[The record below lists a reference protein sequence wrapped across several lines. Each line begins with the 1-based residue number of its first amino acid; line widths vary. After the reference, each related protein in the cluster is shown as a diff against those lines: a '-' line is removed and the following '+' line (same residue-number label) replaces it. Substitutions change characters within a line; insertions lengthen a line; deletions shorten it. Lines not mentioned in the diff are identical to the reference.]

1 MWEAHCLSRP
11 APTQIP
17 STRMGV
23 TRSVGVVQDPRFREH
38 RGPEEH
44 PEAPERLVAVEEA
57 IARRSHALSNLA
69 PRAAGDEEILRIH
82 RRAYLESL
90 SAAVR
95 RAPTQ
100 LDPDT
105 YASPQS
111 LEVARLAAGGS
122 IDLARAIA
130 RGDLTTGLAAVRP
143 PGHHAEAHRAMGFCL
158 FNNVAIAA
166 AALRAEEGV
175 ERILILDWDVH
186 HGNGTQR
193 SFEEDPN
200 LLYFST
206 HQYPFYPGSGAV
218 DETGSGRGEGATV
231 NVPLPAGC
239 NDSVYVGVLQ
249 RILVP
254 VTLTF
259 RPEVLLV
266 SAGFDAHR
274 DDPLGGMRVSGD
286 GFAAMAAM
294 VRRLADEV
302 CGGRLAHF
310 LEGGYSFS
318 GLRQGTG
325 AVLDAS
331 LDPEAR
337 DLPPP
342 VEAPSGSLLGQL
354 VGQVVA
360 VHGDRYRGLG
370 AS

>member
-1 MWEAHCLSRP
+1 
-11 APTQIP
+11 
-17 STRMGV
+17 MGV
-23 TRSVGVVQDPRFREH
+23 TRRVGVVQDSRYREH
-38 RGPEEH
+38 RGPDGH
-44 PEAPERLVAVEEA
+44 PERPERLAAVEEA
-57 IARRSHALSNLA
+57 IASRAESLVNLA
-69 PRAAGDEEILRIH
+69 PRPAGDEEILRIH
-82 RRAYLESL
+82 ERGHLESI

-100 LDPDT
+100 LDADT
-105 YASPQS
+105 YVSPRS

-122 IDLARAIA
+122 IDLARGVA
-130 RGDLTTGLAAVRP
+130 RGDLGAGLAAVRP
-143 PGHHAEAHRAMGFCL
+143 PGHHAEGHRAMGFCL

-206 HQYPFYPGSGAV
+206 HQYPFYPGSGGV
-218 DETGSGRGEGATV
+218 DEAGSGRGEGATL

-239 NDSVYVGVLQ
+239 NDEEYLGVLQ

-254 VTLTF
+254 LTLAF

-274 DDPLGGMRVSGD
+274 DDPLGGMQLSGE
-286 GFAAMAAM
+286 GFAAMAAI
-294 VRRLADEV
+294 VRSLADEV
-302 CGGRLAHF
+302 CGGRLAYF
-310 LEGGYSFS
+310 LEGGYSMP
-318 GLRQGTG
+318 GLREGTG
-325 AVLDAS
+325 AVLDTA
-331 LDPEAR
+331 LTTEAPS
-337 DLPPP
+337 LPPP
-342 VEAPSGSLLGQL
+342 VAAPRGSVLDQL
-354 VGQVVA
+354 VGRVRT
-360 VHGDRYRGLG
+360 VHGDRYPGLG